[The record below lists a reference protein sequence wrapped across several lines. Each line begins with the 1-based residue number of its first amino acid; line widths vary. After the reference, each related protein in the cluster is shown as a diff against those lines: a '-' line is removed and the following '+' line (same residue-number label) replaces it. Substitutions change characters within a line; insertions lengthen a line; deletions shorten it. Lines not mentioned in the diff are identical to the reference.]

1 MGVLQQEYRNHT
13 LKEGSMESTAI
24 EMTAM
29 ENDVH
34 RLAQE
39 NLALENKV
47 KAIKFQ
53 LDGFREVIN
62 GLPWEDINTG
72 EFSPSAGCG
81 DVADARD
88 AFITFG
94 CCEATL
100 REGTS
105 KPYKVEY
112 KVDLTVTIL
121 IEEATS
127 EEDAEQQADEV
138 LEGLEV
144 TASHGLLD
152 EWDIDSY
159 GSIADNVFEA

>member
-1 MGVLQQEYRNHT
+1 MVVLQQEYRNHT
-13 LKEGSMESTAI
+13 LKEGNMESTAI

-39 NLALENKV
+39 NADLSLKL
-47 KAIKFQ
+47 KAIQFQ

-72 EFSPSAGCG
+72 EFSPSPGCG

-105 KPYKVEY
+105 KAYKVEY

-121 IEEATS
+121 IESATS
-127 EEDAEQQADEV
+127 EEDAEQQADDV

-144 TASHGLLD
+144 TANHGNLD
-152 EWDIDSY
+152 EWDIDSC
-159 GSIADNVFEA
+159 GTVADNVIEQ

>member
-1 MGVLQQEYRNHT
+1 
-13 LKEGSMESTAI
+13 MESTAI

-39 NLALENKV
+39 NADLSLKL
-47 KAIKFQ
+47 KAVQFQ
-53 LDGFREVIN
+53 LNGFREVIN

-72 EFSPSAGCG
+72 EFSPSAGCS

-88 AFITFG
+88 AFVTFG

-100 REGTS
+100 GEGAS
-105 KPYKVEY
+105 KAYKVEY

-121 IEEATS
+121 IESATS
-127 EEDAEQQADEV
+127 EEDAEQQADDV

-144 TASHGLLD
+144 TANHGNLD

-159 GSIADNVFEA
+159 GTVADNVIEQ